1 VIPGLRPL
9 ILAGLALA
17 ASAGVL
23 TRRLVLALGIATAL
37 GLGPGPA
44 QAQWQYTDGGGAT
57 KVVQYKLY
65 VPADH
70 RDAAVWIGPTGIG
83 RPGLSEGQR
92 QARQREEAYRRM
104 GEAHLRRLG
113 IPCSSLI
120 YAPAA
125 DGCRGASQ

>member
-1 VIPGLRPL
+1 M
-9 ILAGLALA
+9 
-17 ASAGVL
+17 L
-23 TRRLVLALGIATAL
+23 TRRLGLALGIATAL

-65 VPADH
+65 VPPDY

-83 RPGLSEGQR
+83 RPGLSEAQR

-104 GEAHLRRLG
+104 GEAQLRRLG